1 MARVLGKDIQKRRL
15 VGRDLN
21 INEYTAMWGL
31 GKKALGRESSR
42 GPEAGMSLAC
52 ARNKRNAMW
61 LGLSECRAWATQVRT
76 WAQRSQV
83 MWDSVVPS
91 K

>member
-1 MARVLGKDIQKRRL
+1 MARVLGKDSQKRRL

-21 INEYTAMWGL
+21 TNEYTALWGL
-31 GKKALGRESSR
+31 GKKALGRESNMCK

-61 LGLSECRAWATQVRT
+61 LDLSEYRA
-76 WAQRSQV
+76 
-83 MWDSVVPS
+83 
-91 K
+91 